1 MISIMRRSGSY
12 KAGQRARAVS
22 QSVQSLYGAM
32 VVAGESRHS
41 SPEPLARRVAQL
53 QGVCAQTK
61 AAFTPAKVELVEM
74 SSGLQAFAAA
84 YQLTLDALLSEVSS
98 DLQESF
104 SGLQS
109 SIQRESAL
117 SLRLNQELKSLNFT
131 ICEVRSSLRKYS
143 QQLQRLEAFVGPKAV
158 A

>member
-1 MISIMRRSGSY
+1 
-12 KAGQRARAVS
+12 
-22 QSVQSLYGAM
+22 M
-32 VVAGESRHS
+32 VVAGESRHA
-41 SPEPLARRVAQL
+41 SPEPLARRVTQL

-61 AAFTPAKVELVEM
+61 AALTPAKVELVEM

-84 YQLTLDALLSEVSS
+84 YQLTMDAMLSEVGS
-98 DLQESF
+98 DLQESL

-117 SLRLNQELKSLNFT
+117 SQRLTQELKYLNSN
-131 ICEVRSSLRKYS
+131 ICEVRSTLRKYS
-143 QQLQRLEAFVGPKAV
+143 QKLQRLEAFVGPKAV